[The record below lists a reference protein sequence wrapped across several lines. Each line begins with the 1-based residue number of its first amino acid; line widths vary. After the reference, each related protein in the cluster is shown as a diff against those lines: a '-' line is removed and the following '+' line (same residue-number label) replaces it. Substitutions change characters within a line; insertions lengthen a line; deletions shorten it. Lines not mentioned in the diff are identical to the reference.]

1 MSAALSMGETVVAVA
16 VAGDDDGA
24 RQIKH
29 EWDQWACGIPIE
41 VIVDPQRSLIR
52 SVLEYIESIQ
62 EENASIV
69 VLIPEIIPRKR
80 RHELLHNQRG
90 RLLEAVL
97 KARTDVIVA
106 ILPFRLH
113 D

>member
-1 MSAALSMGETVVAVA
+1 MA
-16 VAGDDDGA
+16 VAGDEDEAGRIKRAWDD
-24 RQIKH
+24 
-29 EWDQWACGIPIE
+29 WACGIAIE

-52 SVLEYIESIQ
+52 TVLEYIKSIQ
-62 EENASIV
+62 EEDATII
-69 VLIPEIIPRKR
+69 VLIPEIIPRKG